1 MLCTWPTVTEGTSA
15 LQRTTSRM
23 LARSLKLLEGKDPIV
38 PFIPSSLTTVPS
50 TGCSTEQVPPK
61 SSVTGAAFI
70 PQ

>member
-1 MLCTWPTVTEGTSA
+1 
-15 LQRTTSRM
+15 M

-61 SSVTGAAFI
+61 SSVTGVAFI

>member
-1 MLCTWPTVTEGTSA
+1 MHVADRNRGDFCITEDHEPDAG
-15 LQRTTSRM
+15 QK
-23 LARSLKLLEGKDPIV
+23 LKLLEGKDPIV